1 MGERLMSEKPFLKID
16 GLTKKYGDTTI
27 LSNID
32 LSINKGD
39 TLMICGPSGCGKS
52 TLLRCLNGLEQ
63 VEAGSLTIG
72 ERHVDLSDPKQRES
86 ARQGTGLVFQNFNLF
101 PHMSVLDNITLAPRR
116 VMKTPKSTA
125 EDDAKDLLDLIGL
138 TDRMH
143 AYPCELSGGQ
153 RQRVAIARAL
163 AMNPELLMFD
173 EPTSALDPEKK
184 EEVLGVIREL
194 KSIKNVTMIVVT
206 HEIGFGKTVS
216 DWAMLLEAGKVV
228 ELEPSKDFFNAPKS
242 QRTKEFLS
250 AIVNA

>member
-1 MGERLMSEKPFLKID
+1 MSEKPFLKID

-86 ARQGTGLVFQNFNLF
+86 AR
-101 PHMSVLDNITLAPRR
+101 
-116 VMKTPKSTA
+116 
-125 EDDAKDLLDLIGL
+125 L

>member
-1 MGERLMSEKPFLKID
+1 MSAKPFLKID
-16 GLTKKYGDTTI
+16 DLTKKYGETTI
-27 LSNID
+27 LSKID
-32 LSINKGD
+32 LSIEKGD

-52 TLLRCLNGLEQ
+52 TLLRCLNGLEP
-63 VEAGSLTIG
+63 VETGSLTIG
-72 ERHVDLSDPKQRES
+72 ERHIDLSNPKQRES
-86 ARQGTGLVFQNFNLF
+86 ARKGTGLVFQNFNLF

-116 VMKTPKSTA
+116 VTKTPKSTA
-125 EDDAKDLLDLIGL
+125 EDEAKELLDLIGL
-138 TDRMH
+138 TDRMQ

-194 KSIKNVTMIVVT
+194 KRIKNVTMIVVT
-206 HEIGFGKTVS
+206 HEIGFGKNVS

-228 ELEPSKDFFNAPKS
+228 ELEASTDFFNAPKS
-242 QRTKEFLS
+242 PRTQEFLS